1 MSITSMNALTLNI
14 SDGVAEIGLDDG
26 KVNALSEQM
35 LNDLLAAIAEARQ
48 ADAALLIYGR
58 AGCFSGGYDRKL
70 IAAGG
75 PACDAMRAAGDRLTL
90 ALLDYPAPVLIAS
103 TGHAM
108 AKAAFMLLLADYRV
122 GAAGAFNIGLN
133 EVAIGMT
140 MPDAA
145 MPQARRLAPQ
155 WLNRCALQAQILN
168 PEQALEAGFYDELAT
183 GGDLLERA
191 RDKARQLAG
200 LDRTAYRET
209 RALLNAPLRAEVLAA
224 LGQ

>member
-1 MSITSMNALTLNI
+1 MSILNLAI
-14 SDGVAEIGLDDG
+14 ADGVAEIALDDG

-35 LNDLLAAIAEARQ
+35 LEQLLVAIAEARA

-75 PACDAMRAAGDRLTL
+75 PACDAMRAAGDQLTL
-90 ALLDYPAPVLIAS
+90 ALLDYPAPVVIAS

-122 GAAGAFNIGLN
+122 GVGGAFSIGLN

-155 WLNRCALQAQILN
+155 WLNRCALQAQTLN

-191 RDKARQLAG
+191 REKAQQLAA
-200 LDRTAYRET
+200 LDRKAYRET
-209 RALLNAPLRAEVLAA
+209 RQMLNAPLRAE
-224 LGQ
+224 

>member
-1 MSITSMNALTLNI
+1 MSALTLQIAN
-14 SDGVAEIGLDDG
+14 GVAEIALDDG

-35 LNDLLAAIAEARQ
+35 LNDLLTGIAEAQ
-48 ADAALLIYGR
+48 ATDAALLIHGR

-90 ALLDYPAPVLIAS
+90 ALLDYPAPVVIAS

-108 AKAAFMLLLADYRV
+108 AKAAFMLLLADYRI
-122 GAAGAFNIGLN
+122 GTAGAFNIGLN

-155 WLNRCALQAQILN
+155 WLNRCALQAQILT
-168 PEQALEAGFYDELAT
+168 PEQALEAGFYDELST
-183 GGDLLERA
+183 GGELLERA
-191 RDKARQLAG
+191 RAKAFQLAA
-200 LDRTAYRET
+200 LDRKAYRET
-209 RALLNAPLRAEVLAA
+209 RLLLNAPLRAEVLAA
-224 LGQ
+224 LG

>member
-1 MSITSMNALTLNI
+1 MSGLTLGI
-14 SDGVAEIGLDDG
+14 ADGVAEIALDDG

-35 LNDLLAAIAEARQ
+35 LEQLLAAIAEARA

-58 AGCFSGGYDRKL
+58 AGCFSGGYDRRL

-75 PACDAMRAAGDRLTL
+75 PACDAMRAAGDQLTL
-90 ALLDYPAPVLIAS
+90 ALLDYPAPVVIAS

-155 WLNRCALQAQILN
+155 WLSRCALQAQTLN

-191 RDKARQLAG
+191 REKAQQLAA
-200 LDRTAYRET
+200 LDRKAYRET
-209 RALLNAPLRAEVLAA
+209 RQMLHAPLRAEVVAA
-224 LGQ
+224 LAG

>member
-1 MSITSMNALTLNI
+1 MNSLNLTITE
-14 SDGVAEIGLDDG
+14 GVAEIALDDG
-26 KVNALSEQM
+26 KVNALSER
-35 LNDLLAAIAEARQ
+35 LLQQVLSAMAEAQ
-48 ADAALLIYGR
+48 AADAALLVYGR

-70 IAAGG
+70 IADGG

-90 ALLDYPAPVLIAS
+90 ALLDYPAPVVIAS

-108 AKAAFMLLLADYRV
+108 AKAAFMLLLADYRI

-145 MPQARRLAPQ
+145 MPQARQRLAPQ
-155 WLNRCALQAQILN
+155 WLHRCALQAQTLN
-168 PEQALEAGFYDELAT
+168 PEQALQAGFYDELAT

-191 RDKARQLAG
+191 REKTRQLAA

-209 RALLNAPLRAEVLAA
+209 RLLLNSPLRADVIAA
-224 LGQ
+224 LTGVHS

>member
-1 MSITSMNALTLNI
+1 MNTLNLSI
-14 SDGVAEIGLDDG
+14 ADGIAEIALDDG
-26 KVNALSEQM
+26 KVNALSERM
-35 LNDLLAAIAEARQ
+35 LQQLLSAIAEAQ
-48 ADAALLIYGR
+48 TADAALLIYGR
-58 AGCFSGGYDRKL
+58 AGCFSGGYDRRL
-70 IAAGG
+70 IADGG

-90 ALLDYPAPVLIAS
+90 ALLDYPAPVVIAS

-108 AKAAFMLLLADYRV
+108 AKAAFMLLLADYRI

-145 MPQARRLAPQ
+145 MPQARLRLAPQ

-168 PEQALEAGFYDELAT
+168 PELALEAGFYDELAT

-191 RDKARQLAG
+191 RDKARQLAA

-209 RALLNAPLRAEVLAA
+209 RLLLNSPLRTDVIAA
-224 LGQ
+224 LTGVRS

>member
-1 MSITSMNALTLNI
+1 MNSLNLTITE
-14 SDGVAEIGLDDG
+14 GVAEIALDDG
-26 KVNALSEQM
+26 KVNALSER
-35 LNDLLAAIAEARQ
+35 LLQQVLSAMAEAQ
-48 ADAALLIYGR
+48 AADAALLVYGR

-70 IAAGG
+70 IADGG

-90 ALLDYPAPVLIAS
+90 ALLDYPAPVVIAS

-108 AKAAFMLLLADYRV
+108 AKAAFMLLLADYRI

-145 MPQARRLAPQ
+145 MPQARQRLAPQ
-155 WLNRCALQAQILN
+155 WLNRCALQAQTLH
-168 PEQALEAGFYDELAT
+168 PEQALQAGFYDELAT

-191 RDKARQLAG
+191 REKTRQLAA

-209 RALLNAPLRAEVLAA
+209 RLLLNSPLRADVIAA
-224 LGQ
+224 LTGVHS

>member
-1 MSITSMNALTLNI
+1 MSTLTLSI
-14 SDGVAEIGLDDG
+14 ADGVAEIALDDG
-26 KVNALSEQM
+26 KVNALSERM
-35 LNDLLAAIAEARQ
+35 LQQLLGAIAEAQ
-48 ADAALLIYGR
+48 AADAALLIYGR

-75 PACDAMRAAGDRLTL
+75 PECDAMRAAGDRLTL
-90 ALLDYPAPVLIAS
+90 ALLDYPAPVVIAS

-168 PEQALEAGFYDELAT
+168 PEQAQEAGFYDELAT
-183 GGDLLERA
+183 GGDLLQRA
-191 RDKARQLAG
+191 REKAQQLAA
-200 LDRTAYRET
+200 LDRKAYRET
-209 RALLNAPLRAEVLAA
+209 RRLLNAPLRADVLTA
-224 LGQ
+224 LAGVLN

>member
-1 MSITSMNALTLNI
+1 MSTLNLTI
-14 SDGVAEIGLDDG
+14 ADGVAEIALDDG

-35 LNDLLAAIAEARQ
+35 LEQLLVAIAEARA

-75 PACDAMRAAGDRLTL
+75 PACDAMRAAGDQLTL
-90 ALLDYPAPVLIAS
+90 ALLDYPAPVVIAS

-122 GAAGAFNIGLN
+122 GAGGAFSIGLN

-155 WLNRCALQAQILN
+155 WLNRCALQAQILT

-183 GGDLLERA
+183 GEDVLERA
-191 RDKARQLAG
+191 RKKARQLAV
-200 LDRTAYRET
+200 LDRKAYRET
-209 RALLNAPLRAEVLAA
+209 RKMLNAPLRAEVVAA
-224 LGQ
+224 LA

>member
-1 MSITSMNALTLNI
+1 MSILNLTI
-14 SDGVAEIGLDDG
+14 ADGVAEIALDDG

-35 LNDLLAAIAEARQ
+35 LEQLLVAIAEARA

-75 PACDAMRAAGDRLTL
+75 PACDAMRAAGDQLTL
-90 ALLDYPAPVLIAS
+90 ALLDYPAPVVIAS

-122 GAAGAFNIGLN
+122 GAGGAFSIGLN

-155 WLNRCALQAQILN
+155 WLNRCALQAQILT

-183 GGDLLERA
+183 GEDVLERA
-191 RDKARQLAG
+191 RKKARQLAV
-200 LDRTAYRET
+200 LDRKAYRET
-209 RALLNAPLRAEVLAA
+209 RQMLNAPLRAEVVAA
-224 LGQ
+224 LA

>member
-1 MSITSMNALTLNI
+1 MSTLNLSI
-14 SDGVAEIGLDDG
+14 ADGIAEIALDDG
-26 KVNALSEQM
+26 KVNALSERM
-35 LNDLLAAIAEARQ
+35 LQQLLSAIAEAQ
-48 ADAALLIYGR
+48 TADAALLIYGR
-58 AGCFSGGYDRKL
+58 AGCFSGGYDRRL
-70 IAAGG
+70 IADGG

-90 ALLDYPAPVLIAS
+90 ALLDYPAPVVIAS

-108 AKAAFMLLLADYRV
+108 AKAAFMLLLADYRI

-145 MPQARRLAPQ
+145 MPQARLRLAPQ

-191 RDKARQLAG
+191 REKVRQLAA

-209 RALLNAPLRAEVLAA
+209 RLLLNSPLRADVIAA
-224 LGQ
+224 LTGVRS

>member
-1 MSITSMNALTLNI
+1 MNTLNLSI
-14 SDGVAEIGLDDG
+14 ADGIAEIALDDG
-26 KVNALSEQM
+26 KVNALSERM
-35 LNDLLAAIAEARQ
+35 LQQLLSAIAEAQ
-48 ADAALLIYGR
+48 TADAALLIYGR
-58 AGCFSGGYDRKL
+58 AGCFSGGYDRRL
-70 IAAGG
+70 IADGG

-90 ALLDYPAPVLIAS
+90 ALLDYPAPVVIAS

-108 AKAAFMLLLADYRV
+108 AKAAFMLLLADYRI

-145 MPQARRLAPQ
+145 MPQARLRLAPQ

-191 RDKARQLAG
+191 RDKARQLAA

-209 RALLNAPLRAEVLAA
+209 RLLLNSPLRTDVIAA
-224 LGQ
+224 LTGVRS

>member
-1 MSITSMNALTLNI
+1 MSLSLSIA
-14 SDGVAEIGLDDG
+14 DGVAEIALDDG

-35 LNDLLAAIAEARQ
+35 LGSLLAAIAEAAQ
-48 ADAALLIYGR
+48 ADAALVIYGR

-90 ALLDYPAPVLIAS
+90 ALLDYPAPVVIAS

-108 AKAAFMLLLADYRV
+108 AKAAFMLLLADYRI
-122 GAAGAFNIGLN
+122 GAAGAFSIGLN

-168 PEQALEAGFYDELAT
+168 PEQALQAGFYDELAT
-183 GGDLLERA
+183 GGELLGRA
-191 RDKARQLAG
+191 RDKARQLAT
-200 LDRTAYRET
+200 LDRKAYRET
-209 RALLNAPLRAEVLAA
+209 RQLLNAPLRAEVVAA
-224 LGQ
+224 LMGLQSA

>member
-1 MSITSMNALTLNI
+1 MSTLNLSI
-14 SDGVAEIGLDDG
+14 ANGIAEIALDDG
-26 KVNALSEQM
+26 KVNALSERM
-35 LNDLLAAIAEARQ
+35 LQQLLSAIAEAQ
-48 ADAALLIYGR
+48 TADAALLIYGR
-58 AGCFSGGYDRKL
+58 AGCFSGGYDRRL
-70 IAAGG
+70 IADGG

-90 ALLDYPAPVLIAS
+90 ALLDYPAPVVIAS

-108 AKAAFMLLLADYRV
+108 AKAAFMLLLVDYRI

-145 MPQARRLAPQ
+145 MPQARLRLAPQ

-191 RDKARQLAG
+191 RDKARQLAA

-209 RALLNAPLRAEVLAA
+209 RLLLNSPLRTDVIAA
-224 LGQ
+224 LTGVRS